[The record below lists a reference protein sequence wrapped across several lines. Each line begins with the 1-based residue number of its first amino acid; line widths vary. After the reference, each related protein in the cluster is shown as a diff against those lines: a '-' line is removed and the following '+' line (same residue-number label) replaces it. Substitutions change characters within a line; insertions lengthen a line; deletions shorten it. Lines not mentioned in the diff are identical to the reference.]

1 MDLDDPEVS
10 IRTEPSTPLRSS
22 SEVEISAQYS
32 APIPARLPKTDLT
45 RVFNRF
51 NKVSNSS
58 NNDNNNNVNNNDD
71 DNNDQSTPG
80 RRINQ
85 SKYRNSDKRTS
96 RTPKTVHA
104 KTALDQSPYFSPRDS
119 VRRERRAGEG
129 IRVSLTPVR
138 YYLRRKRRRSSIV
151 NGKIEYTSNYAGPVT
166 IDFLRFF
173 CQKSIEERGQDS
185 SKKLKTGNSPSNS
198 SPLVENKSPS
208 EFDYSLPLPKANFQ
222 SPPQHP
228 FTEIQVD
235 ELNPF
240 LQDDVGK
247 HEILSPIPIYE
258 VDVDK
263 KSSGRPVSYLER
275 ILAAQARKTRRELG
289 DDDSD
294 ILEESDTYGE
304 EKEQSTGDSINPPKT
319 PANPSVSDLV
329 IEELTIGTSRLGN
342 IGEDVFVDK
351 VMQRDEEPSE
361 VTETGGIEIENK
373 DDTQESKG
381 EHDNSLENVQD
392 QFFPNNWQYEDDLDI
407 PLIDDVAKEGE
418 RGEYSSGDESD
429 EVEEG
434 GILKDQ
440 FILEEG
446 EPSNLI
452 EEEVQE
458 HFQVATKVDPPTRM
472 TASFALKSKKSASSL
487 PINLVKT
494 LMKTVVKN
502 SSVNSRLPVKPIAP
516 EACDFL
522 QEISDIFMEGMVSDL
537 EAYSSHRTNGK
548 SHQINIKDVLLLL
561 ERTGQIPGR
570 RRQQDQINVIS
581 RMAHD
586 ALPLELL
593 VGLEKSLTQNRP
605 ILSDNNDFED
615 DNSFTFKKFNEFS
628 DSD

>member
-10 IRTEPSTPLRSS
+10 IQTEPSTPLRSS
-22 SEVEISAQYS
+22 LEVEISAQYS

-51 NKVSNSS
+51 NKVSSS
-58 NNDNNNNVNNNDD
+58 NNKNNDNNNNNNN
-71 DNNDQSTPG
+71 NNDQSTPG
-80 RRINQ
+80 RMINESRI
-85 SKYRNSDKRTS
+85 RNSDRRTS

-104 KTALDQSPYFSPRDS
+104 KAALDQSPYFSPRDS
-119 VRRERRAGEG
+119 VRRERRTGEG
-129 IRVSLTPVR
+129 IRVLLTPVR
-138 YYLRRKRRRSSIV
+138 YNLRRKRRRSSIV

-173 CQKSIEERGQDS
+173 CQKLIEERGQDS
-185 SKKLKTGNSPSNS
+185 IKKLKSGTSPSNT
-198 SPLVENKSPS
+198 SPLGENKSPS

-240 LQDDVGK
+240 LQEDAGK
-247 HEILSPIPIYE
+247 HEILSPIPIYK
-258 VDVDK
+258 VDVDNK
-263 KSSGRPVSYLER
+263 PSGRPVSYLER
-275 ILAAQARKTRRELG
+275 ILAAQARKNRRDVI

-294 ILEESDTYGE
+294 NLEQSGTFRE
-304 EKEQSTGDSINPPKT
+304 EKVQSREDSVNPPKT
-319 PANPSVSDLV
+319 PANQSVSDLV

-342 IGEDVFVDK
+342 IGEDILVDEALK
-351 VMQRDEEPSE
+351 GDEDPSE
-361 VTETGGIEIENK
+361 AAEAESTEKLDKENI
-373 DDTQESKG
+373 QESTG
-381 EHDNSLENVQD
+381 EHGNLLDSVQD

-407 PLIDDVAKEGE
+407 PLIDDVAKEDE
-418 RGEYSSGDESD
+418 RDNYSLDDESD
-429 EVEEG
+429 EGEEE

-440 FILEEG
+440 FILEEN
-446 EPSNLI
+446 EPSNFI
-452 EEEVQE
+452 EEQAQE
-458 HFQVATKVDPPTRM
+458 HSQVAIKVDPPARM
-472 TASFALKSKKSASSL
+472 TTSYALKPKRLASSL
-487 PINLVKT
+487 PINLVKI

-502 SSVNSRLPVKPIAP
+502 SSVNSHLPVKPIAP

-522 QEISDIFMEGMVSDL
+522 QEISDIFLEGMVSDL
-537 EAYSSHRTNGK
+537 EAYSLHRTNGK

-581 RMAHD
+581 KMAHD

-593 VGLEKSLTQNRP
+593 VGLEKSLSQNRP
-605 ILSDNNDFED
+605 VLSNNDSED
-615 DNSFTFKKFNEFS
+615 DNTFKKLGELS